1 MKVALF
7 YNKENVGDVLILKM
21 NDEIPTSFKKCND
34 IVALYKNESLIG
46 YNFFNISSYT
56 NELVN
61 GINYNPSN
69 ELIELI
75 NDKIRKN
82 NLAKKIICTSSVVS
96 NEIFR
101 SLNFLNI
108 DYFFLKPYDIK
119 SLFYI
124 MKIIMKGTENT
135 ILIKYIDSY
144 NECSSDEM
152 TKKNRKKDKL
162 RIEEK
167 VTILLHNIGIPAHIK
182 GYVYIRCAIIE
193 SFYNPM
199 YIGQI
204 TKSLYPE
211 IARRYSSTPS
221 RVERAIRHAIE
232 IAWNRGSVDLIDKI
246 FGYTINAFKAKPTNS
261 EFIAMLTDKL
271 RLELKTTVMI

>member
-1 MKVALF
+1 MEKYTVFIVENDQKQLNLIKTRIINSSAYKYVGAAENEEDAFRKIKVLGGVDILISEIF
-7 YNKENVGDVLILKM
+7 DTKNV
-21 NDEIPTSFKKCND
+21 SFIKK
-34 IVALYKNESLIG
+34 IQKHG
-46 YNFFNISSYT
+46 
-56 NELVN
+56 
-61 GINYNPSN
+61 
-69 ELIELI
+69 
-75 NDKIRKN
+75 
-82 NLAKKIICTSSVVS
+82 LAKKIICTSKEVS

-101 SLNFLNI
+101 TLNFLNI
-108 DYFFLKPYDIK
+108 DYFFLKPYDLK

-135 ILIKYIDSY
+135 ILVKYIDSF
-144 NECSSDEM
+144 NECSTEDNN
-152 TKKNRKKDKL
+152 KKNRKREKL

-193 SFYNPM
+193 SFYNPN

-271 RLELKTTVMI
+271 RLELKTTVII

>member
-1 MKVALF
+1 MEKYNVFIVDNDLEQLNKVKSRVINTSGYKFVGCADNEEEALR
-7 YNKENVGDVLILKM
+7 KIKVLGGVDILISELLM
-21 NDEIPTSFKKCND
+21 NN
-34 IVALYKNESLIG
+34 
-46 YNFFNISSYT
+46 NISF
-56 NELVN
+56 LK
-61 GINYNPSN
+61 
-69 ELIELI
+69 
-75 NDKIRKN
+75 KIRKN

>member
-1 MKVALF
+1 MNNFTVFVLDNDLKQVDKLKNKINNSAFYKLAGTAIDEEEALRKIKVLGGVDILITEIF
-7 YNKENVGDVLILKM
+7 ENSKELTFLK
-21 NDEIPTSFKKCND
+21 
-34 IVALYKNESLIG
+34 
-46 YNFFNISSYT
+46 
-56 NELVN
+56 
-61 GINYNPSN
+61 
-69 ELIELI
+69 
-75 NDKIRKN
+75 KIKKN
-82 NLAKKIICTSSVVS
+82 NLAKKIICTSQKVDQQ
-96 NEIFR
+96 IFR

-108 DYFFLKPYDIK
+108 DYFFLKPYDFK
-119 SLFYI
+119 SLFYV
-124 MKIIMKGTENT
+124 MKIILKGTENT
-135 ILIKYIDSY
+135 ILEKYIDSFNQCS
-144 NECSSDEM
+144 NEEN
-152 TKKNRKKDKL
+152 TKKNRKKEKL

-193 SFYNPM
+193 SFYNSS

-271 RLELKTTVMI
+271 RLELKASIAI

>member
-1 MKVALF
+1 MERYTVF
-7 YNKENVGDVLILKM
+7 ILD
-21 NDEIPTSFKKCND
+21 NDLLQVDKIKTRVNNSS
-34 IVALYKNESLIG
+34 LYKLSGVACNEDDALRKIKVLGGVDILITEI
-46 YNFFNISSYT
+46 F
-56 NELVN
+56 
-61 GINYNPSN
+61 
-69 ELIELI
+69 
-75 NDKIRKN
+75 NDKDITFLKKIKKN
-82 NLAKKIICTSSVVS
+82 NLARKIICTSSKVN

-101 SLNFLNI
+101 ILNFLNI
-108 DYFFLKPYDIK
+108 DYFFLKPYDLK

-124 MKIIMKGTENT
+124 MKIVIKGTENS
-135 ILIKYIDSY
+135 ILLKYIDSF
-144 NECSSDEM
+144 NECSMEDNPKNN
-152 TKKNRKKDKL
+152 KKKEKL

-193 SFYNPM
+193 SFYNPT

-211 IARRYSSTPS
+211 IARRYSSTSS